1 MDESWVAL
9 LTIALG
15 GTGVVGIVGLWIQNS
30 RTTRLRHS
38 VREAQAIVQVGGLS
52 GNAEPALRAAA
63 TLDAYRLAAIT
74 LVPWRLGR
82 ADWVVIALTPLV
94 VWGLSAIAIAVS
106 RDLAGML
113 APTSGIT
120 WFGISLGIAFIAG
133 VLTSKNR
140 LIQKDRRVLV
150 AQMLDGA
157 PIHIEVRGRDIEV
170 FVPPTAR
177 AARSRAHQPART
189 QGDR

>member
-30 RTTRLRHS
+30 RATRLRHS

-52 GNAEPALRAAA
+52 GNAEPALRTAA
-63 TLDAYRLAAIT
+63 TLDAYRLAAIS

-82 ADWVVIALTPLV
+82 GDWVVIALTPLV
-94 VWGLSAIAIAVS
+94 VWGTSAIAVAVS

-113 APTSGIT
+113 APTSQIT
-120 WFGISLGIAFIAG
+120 WFAISLGIAFIAG

-140 LIQKDRRVLV
+140 LIQKDRRE
-150 AQMLDGA
+150 LDGS
-157 PIHIEVRGRDIEV
+157 GG
-170 FVPPTAR
+170 
-177 AARSRAHQPART
+177 S
-189 QGDR
+189 